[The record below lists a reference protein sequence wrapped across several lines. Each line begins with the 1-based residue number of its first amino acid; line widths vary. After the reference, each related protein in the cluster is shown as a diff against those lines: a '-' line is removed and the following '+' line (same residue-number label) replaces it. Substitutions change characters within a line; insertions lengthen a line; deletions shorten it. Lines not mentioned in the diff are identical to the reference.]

1 MGVERYVLIQAYS
14 KFVNSKRIIVCFMI
28 DFVNNKYLDSLEH

>member
-28 DFVNNKYLDSLEH
+28 YFVSNKYLDNLEH

>member
-28 DFVNNKYLDSLEH
+28 DVNNKYLDSLEH